1 MIRIIAHIGI
11 GAAILLFPW
20 WIVLVIALAAVIICR
35 AFYEVLIWGLVGD
48 VLYGAQGATFLD
60 LPLVF
65 TAGAFLLVFATKRV
79 KGMTRF
85 Y

>member
-1 MIRIIAHIGI
+1 MVFVFGV
-11 GAAILLFPW
+11 GGLILGR
-20 WIVLVIALAAVIICR
+20 V
-35 AFYEVLIWGLVGD
+35 FYEVLIWGLVGD
-48 VLYGAQGATFLD
+48 VLYGAQGATFFD

-65 TAGAFLLVFATKRV
+65 TAGAFLLVFATERI